1 MKNVFSPDAPQP
13 IGPYSQAIIV
23 GNFVFVSGQIGLD
36 AKTGELVSSKIEEQ
50 TEFAIRHIE
59 AILKSVNLELKNVV
73 KTTIFLKNMSDFT
86 KVNSVYERFFG
97 DTKPARSC
105 VGVLELPKNALV
117 EIEAIAYKF

>member
-59 AILKSVNLELKNVV
+59 AILKSVNLDLKNVV

-86 KVNSVYERFFG
+86 RVNLVYERFFG

-105 VGVLELPKNALV
+105 VGVLELPKNALI